1 MVTHSVT
8 GSAPRQQPGGAR
20 ADIRP
25 CFSGAPRGAEMK
37 VAFLFLT
44 RSGLNCEELWSDF
57 FAGAEPGSF
66 TIYAHTKERPPVD
79 SLLAGRRI
87 AEIVPTEWGTV
98 SLVRATIA
106 LLRAALADDNTKF
119 VLCSE
124 SCVPLYSFAR
134 VREALAADPRAW
146 LSYSPLPSF
155 MVHQKG
161 PTREFI
167 RWNAQLKPI
176 VPSADRLLKQQQWMA
191 LSRDLAELFAR
202 ADTDHTSKWDG
213 GLFAPDE
220 HYFVSV
226 LPYELRRRAPAD
238 TYADDGA
245 CLETVALNRKL
256 THVEWGLVGTSR
268 APLKVLAT
276 TEELLA
282 RARGEG
288 CLFLRKVAP
297 GADTRLLRASW
308 S

>member
-1 MVTHSVT
+1 M
-8 GSAPRQQPGGAR
+8 R
-20 ADIRP
+20 
-25 CFSGAPRGAEMK
+25 

-57 FAGAEPGSF
+57 FAAAEPGAYN
-66 TIYAHTKERPPVD
+66 IYAHTKERPPAGSV
-79 SLLAGRRI
+79 LASRRI
-87 AEIVPTEWGTV
+87 AEIVRTEWGTV
-98 SLVRATIA
+98 SLVRATLA
-106 LLRAALADDNTKF
+106 LLRAALADDNTTF

-134 VREALAADPRAW
+134 VRDALAADPRAW
-146 LSYSPLPSF
+146 LSYSPLPAF
-155 MVHQKG
+155 MVHQRG

-167 RWNAQLKPI
+167 RWSAQLKPL

-191 LSRDLAELFAR
+191 LSRELAELVAR
-202 ADTDHTSKWDG
+202 ADADHTSKWDG

-226 LPYELRRRAPAD
+226 LPYELRRRALAD
-238 TYADDGA
+238 AAADDAA
-245 CLETVALNRKL
+245 CLEAVALNRRL
-256 THVEWGLVGTSR
+256 TYVEWGLIGASR

-297 GADTRLLRASW
+297 GADTRLLAASW
-308 S
+308 SG